1 MYGII
6 ETNRSHLYE
15 RLINLNVRMLLPRLM
30 ITITYTIVACL
41 MSLLDNIVC
50 VVSWLI
56 IGVWVVDATAIDTMN
71 YSFIHVIVVCPK

>member
-71 YSFIHVIVVCPK
+71 